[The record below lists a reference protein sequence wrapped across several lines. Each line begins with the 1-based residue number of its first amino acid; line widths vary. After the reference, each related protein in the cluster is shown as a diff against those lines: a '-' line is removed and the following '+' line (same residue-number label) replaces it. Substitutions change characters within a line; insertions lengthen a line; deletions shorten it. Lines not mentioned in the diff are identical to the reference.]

1 MNLQKEDQQLKLV
14 NYLGKMKILC
24 KETPLISSSIAEVLW
39 GICNI
44 RDDSSHTQKLRDS
57 AEKAYKKAIKRVPS
71 EIKADVE
78 KQLSVRPTVSLDE
91 AVLELIRTE
100 ISVVRQLRQLIVAL
114 YVLLTGSSVC
124 VKSHCF
130 SCDNNEKP
138 AVGYPAIMR
147 LIHDLQSGKKE
158 WDKDVE
164 HLFNRIRNCKN
175 RNSCAKCSS
184 LYVMFLMW
192 RDPSNTRILYTVC
205 RSAHDK
211 SEFAGQALVSF
222 LRLPTVVGPE
232 SVLASVIESCPS
244 GPMSVYIPSLIESL
258 TALSAVETLEE
269 KKTRLKYDEEMDARD
284 FHFFIKH
291 QIILYRFFMI
301 HSGLLKEKGIEEN
314 VIKTVEECTD
324 QRTSEARFS
333 QLISLLRIYVGI
345 LKNPTVAK
353 TDADGIAP
361 WASTTVMKDISAE
374 IQITFKKYLQHIP
387 ENIMVL
393 LDISPDSPSSMQE
406 QCVCSVCFDNI
417 ADSVLTCGHKLCGG
431 CAGRILSS
439 TCMCPTC
446 RAPIT
451 KVVCKEKIC
460 LGGLCGHCDSSKQS
474 PATHCH
480 IGCGHRIC
488 CNDCAIQQGDTEK
501 KCPSC
506 MKSSRLIKIFDSD

>member
-1 MNLQKEDQQLKLV
+1 MNLQKEDQQLKLDE
-14 NYLGKMKILC
+14 YLGEMKRLC
-24 KETPLISSSIAEVLW
+24 KETPLNSSSIAGVLE
-39 GICNI
+39 NI
-44 RDDSSHTQKLRDS
+44 NDVMNDQTAGQSLQQKAKR
-57 AEKAYKKAIKRVPS
+57 AYKKAVARVPGD
-71 EIKADVE
+71 IF
-78 KQLSVRPTVSLDE
+78 DE
-91 AVLELIRTE
+91 VKSKLLIRQPVELDQTKLDRLSAE
-100 ISVVRQLRQLIVAL
+100 ISMVRQFRELIVAL

-130 SCDNNEKP
+130 SCDNKEKP

-158 WDKDVE
+158 LDKDVE

-175 RNSCAKCSS
+175 RNSCAECSS
-184 LYVMFLMW
+184 LHVMFLMW

-222 LRLPTVVGPE
+222 LRLPTVIGPE

-244 GPMSVYIPSLIESL
+244 GPMSVYIPSVIRAL
-258 TALSAVETLEE
+258 TEMSAVETPEE
-269 KKTRLKYDEEMDARD
+269 KEARLKYDEEMDARD
-284 FHFFIKH
+284 FHFFINH

-301 HSGLLKEKGIEEN
+301 HSGFLKEKGIEEN

-333 QLISLLRIYVGI
+333 QLISLLGIYVRI
-345 LKNPTVAK
+345 LKNPTVAT

-361 WASTTVMKDISAE
+361 WASTNVIEDISAE
-374 IQITFKKYLQHIP
+374 IKIKFERYLGHIP
-387 ENIMVL
+387 EKIML
-393 LDISPDSPSSMQE
+393 QLDSSPDSPSSKQE
-406 QCVCSVCFDNI
+406 QFVCSVCFDNI

-446 RAPIT
+446 RASIT
-451 KVVCKEKIC
+451 KVVCKEEIC

-474 PATHCH
+474 PATH
-480 IGCGHRIC
+480 
-488 CNDCAIQQGDTEK
+488 
-501 KCPSC
+501 
-506 MKSSRLIKIFDSD
+506 

>member
-1 MNLQKEDQQLKLV
+1 MNLGKEKEQQCELEK
-14 NYLGKMKILC
+14 YLGKIKLFC
-24 KETPLISSSIAEVLW
+24 RENPPNISSIIEVLW
-39 GICNI
+39 GISNI
-44 RDDSSHTQKLRDS
+44 RDDSSQKLRDS
-57 AEKAYKKAIKRVPS
+57 AEKAYKKAINRVPP
-71 EIKADVE
+71 EIKSNIE
-78 KQLSVRPTVSLDE
+78 FQLSVRPHVSLDE
-91 AVLELIRTE
+91 TVLAQIRTE
-100 ISVVRQLRQLIVAL
+100 ISMVHQFRELIVAL

-130 SCDNNEKP
+130 SCDNKEKP

-175 RNSCAKCSS
+175 RNSCAECSS
-184 LYVMFLMW
+184 LHVMFLMR
-192 RDPSNTRILYTVC
+192 RDPSNTRILYPVC

-222 LRLPTVVGPE
+222 LRLPTVIGPD

-244 GPMSVYIPSLIESL
+244 GPMSVYIPSVIRAL
-258 TALSAVETLEE
+258 TEMSAVETPEE
-269 KKTRLKYDEEMDARD
+269 KESRLKYDEEMDALN
-284 FHFFIKH
+284 FHFYIKH

-301 HSGLLKEKGIEEN
+301 YSGFLKEKGIEEN
-314 VIKTVEECTD
+314 LIKTVEECTD
-324 QRTSEARFS
+324 PRTSEARFS

-345 LKNPTVAK
+345 LKNPTVAT

-361 WASTTVMKDISAE
+361 WASTNVMKDISAE
-374 IQITFKKYLQHIP
+374 IKIKFKRYLGHIP
-387 ENIMVL
+387 EKIMLL
-393 LDISPDSPSSMQE
+393 LDSSPDSPSSKQE

-417 ADSVLTCGHKLCGG
+417 ADSVFICGHKLCGG

-451 KVVCKEKIC
+451 KVVCKEEIC
-460 LGGLCGHCDSSKQS
+460 LGGLCGHCD
-474 PATHCH
+474 P
-480 IGCGHRIC
+480 
-488 CNDCAIQQGDTEK
+488 
-501 KCPSC
+501 
-506 MKSSRLIKIFDSD
+506 